1 MRYAKL
7 TKNGL
12 LGLALTCASFISFA
26 NDAQT
31 PEASAEKIATLTA
44 ACQQI
49 AEEEEIEDSEM
60 SRFVFDCLN
69 DQLNEMGYNRVLGG
83 NR

>member
-1 MRYAKL
+1 MRHAKL

-12 LGLALTCASFISFA
+12 LGLALTCACFISFA

-83 NR
+83 DR